1 MLNRLLLLDVRLA
14 ASSRFLRSMEALISA
29 ARLAASE
36 EERELDDLDELL
48 DELRDGALEQMSQTN
63 RSQTKGFA
71 VHPVP

>member
-14 ASSRFLRSMEALISA
+14 ASSRFLRSMAALISA

-48 DELRDGALEQMSQTN
+48 DELRDLSLI
-63 RSQTKGFA
+63 
-71 VHPVP
+71 HI